1 MFLNS
6 LPFVVLLLV
15 PSGAWSQPNLYAGT
29 MLHPSG
35 QRAVSREFT
44 RGVDRYMNVR
54 WMLEAP
60 LGPHALCADPEEA
73 QRTLSELANLI
84 RSERATVLPGNI
96 FTPAVA
102 EFFRQQISGAFREDG
117 YQLLFYLEDATTGIP
132 VDLPAVEVNDTL
144 PWAVGDRLWPSLMA
158 KLPALPVELEYR
170 IVGRDLVLVDV
181 SIDLVVDVLEEVDR
195 YW

>member
-15 PSGAWSQPNLYAGT
+15 PSGAWSQPPLYGGM

-35 QRAVSREFT
+35 PRAVIKEFT

-54 WMLEAP
+54 WMLGAP
-60 LGPHALCADPEEA
+60 LGPDTLCADPEEA
-73 QRTLSELANLI
+73 QRALTKLANAV
-84 RSERATVLPGNI
+84 RSERAAALPGNI

-102 EFFRQQISGAFREDG
+102 EFFRQQVRTAFREDG
-117 YQLLFYLEDATTGIP
+117 YQLQFYLEDATTEISI
-132 VDLPAVEVNDTL
+132 DLPAVEVNDTL
-144 PWAVGDRLWPSLMA
+144 PWGVGDRPWPSLMA

-181 SIDLVVDVLEEVDR
+181 SIDLVVDVLEGVGGH
-195 YW
+195 

>member
-15 PSGAWSQPNLYAGT
+15 PSAAWSPPPPHGGT
-29 MLHPSG
+29 MIHPSG
-35 QRAVSREFT
+35 QRAVIREFT
-44 RGVDRYMNVR
+44 RGVDRYLNVR

-60 LGPHALCADPEEA
+60 LGPDTLCADPEET
-73 QRTLSELANLI
+73 QHVLTELANAI
-84 RSERATVLPGNI
+84 RSERASALPGNI

-102 EFFRQQISGAFREDG
+102 EFFRQQLRAAFREDG
-117 YQLLFYLEDATTGIP
+117 YQLRLYLEDATTGIP
-132 VDLPAVEVNDTL
+132 VDLPAVEVNETL

-158 KLPALPVELEYR
+158 KLPALPTELEYR

-181 SIDLVVDVLEEVDR
+181 SIDLVVDVLEQVDS
-195 YW
+195 Y

>member
-15 PSGAWSQPNLYAGT
+15 PSGAWNQPLHGGT

-35 QRAVSREFT
+35 QRAVIREFT
-44 RGVDRYMNVR
+44 RGVDRYMNMR

-60 LGPHALCADPEEA
+60 LGPDTLCADPEETERA
-73 QRTLSELANLI
+73 LTELANAI
-84 RSERATVLPGNI
+84 RSERASALPGNI

-102 EFFRQQISGAFREDG
+102 EFFRQQLRASFREDS

-132 VDLPAVEVNDTL
+132 VDLPAVEVNETL

-158 KLPALPVELEYR
+158 KLPTLPVELEYR

-181 SIDLVVDVLEEVDR
+181 SIDLVVDVLEEVDGS
-195 YW
+195 W